1 MPKLQ
6 VALAGREKIADGT
19 YAFTLDLNG
28 QPFSYKPGQTID
40 LTYANMPR
48 TDDAGNKRT
57 FSIASAPGK
66 DRIIFATR
74 DRGSAFKSSLVAAPL
89 GTALELD
96 GPYGNFT
103 LPNKPTNA
111 VFLAGGIGVT
121 PFRAMAEDALER
133 SLDHTL
139 SLIHSNRTPEETPF
153 LLELLNWATR
163 GEKFRYKP
171 TMTRAERSKKRKWE
185 GERRRVD
192 AASLREW
199 LPKDPNA
206 IHYVAGPE
214 RFVKGA
220 TEALKEAGVDED
232 QIRAEEFPGY

>member
-19 YAFTLDLNG
+19 YAFALDLKG
-28 QPFSYKPGQTID
+28 QPFPYKAGQTID
-40 LTYANMPR
+40 LTYADMPNP
-48 TDDAGNKRT
+48 DAAGNKRT

-66 DRIIFATR
+66 DRILVATR
-74 DRGSAFKSSLVAAPL
+74 DRGSAFKRSLVAAPL

-111 VFLAGGIGVT
+111 VLLAGGIGVT
-121 PFRAMAEDALER
+121 PFRAMAEDVLER

-163 GEKFRYKP
+163 GDNFNYRP
-171 TMTRAERSKKRKWE
+171 TMTKPERSKRKWE
-185 GERRRVD
+185 GARRRVD

-199 LPKDPNA
+199 LPRDPNTV
-206 IHYVAGPE
+206 HYVAGPE
-214 RFVKGA
+214 GFVRGA